1 MKKKIIIVGRNSFI
15 ARHLQGYFKRKCIVN
30 ILSYQK
36 FIKNS
41 NLNNIDYVINC
52 SSRIEYVKKKYQS
65 KFDHDLQISK
75 KIFKF
80 KKCKLVFLSTRKI
93 YKPNNNIK
101 EGDKILP
108 KENYSKNKY
117 ITEKKLLEIL
127 RERVLILRI

>member
-15 ARHLQGYFKRKCIVN
+15 ARHLQGYFKRKCIAN
-30 ILSYQK
+30 ISSYQK

-75 KIFKF
+75 KFLNLKNVSLF
-80 KKCKLVFLSTRKI
+80 FLV
-93 YKPNNNIK
+93 P
-101 EGDKILP
+101 E
-108 KENYSKNKY
+108 KY
-117 ITEKKLLEIL
+117 TNQIIT
-127 RERVLILRI
+127 